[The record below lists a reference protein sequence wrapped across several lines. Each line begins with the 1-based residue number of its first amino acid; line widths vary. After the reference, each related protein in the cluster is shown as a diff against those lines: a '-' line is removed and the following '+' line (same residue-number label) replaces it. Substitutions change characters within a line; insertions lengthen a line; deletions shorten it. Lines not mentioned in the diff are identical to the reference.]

1 MKRIEPESKQT
12 MASTPP
18 TNRSDRSVIV
28 SLGDSI
34 KRLPGW
40 NRLTRAG
47 NRYLPGVWPRLRWM
61 YHRASG
67 VPGATRFVDPRIPVT
82 ADELLLR
89 RFPALAPLPVFPQA
103 GGARRLTLVTD
114 SIAEGSLFGG
124 VGTAIALACLLA
136 RRLDVPLRVATRT
149 EEPVPGNFGNVV
161 SALGIPY
168 DANVEFMLVNDSVA
182 GRALPLSDADLLL
195 TTSWWTTRSA
205 LGSVRP
211 ERIIY
216 LLQEDERMFYP
227 AGDEQL
233 RCAETLDDPR
243 PTVVVNT
250 SVLRDHFIADGL
262 RGAGEGSIAFEPAFP
277 ARIYHPE
284 PRPAGT
290 RRRFFFYAR
299 PNNARNLFLRGIEVI
314 SAAIIEGVLDPAEW
328 EFHFAGKDIPALVL
342 PGQVSPVLHQGLPW
356 QDYAALV
363 RSTDLGLCLMSTP
376 HPSYPPLDLAA
387 SGAVVVTSRHGR
399 KQDLSALSPNIICA
413 DPSVAGLLDGLRAGV
428 ALATDAQRRAD
439 NAASGT
445 IARDWEAA
453 FAPVLDRLVATAG
466 R

>member
-1 MKRIEPESKQT
+1 M
-12 MASTPP
+12 
-18 TNRSDRSVIV
+18 
-28 SLGDSI
+28 
-34 KRLPGW
+34 
-40 NRLTRAG
+40 
-47 NRYLPGVWPRLRWM
+47 
-61 YHRASG
+61 
-67 VPGATRFVDPRIPVT
+67 
-82 ADELLLR
+82 LR

-114 SIAEGSLFGG
+114 SIAAGSLFGG

-136 RRLDVPLRVATRT
+136 RRLDVPLRVATRN
-149 EEPVPGNFGNVV
+149 EEPVPGNFGDVV
-161 SALGIPY
+161 TALGIPY

-182 GRALPLSDADLLL
+182 GRALPLSDTDLLL

-205 LGSVRP
+205 LASVRP

-243 PTVVVNT
+243 PAVVVNT
-250 SVLRDHFIADGL
+250 SMLRDHFIADGL

-277 ARIYHPE
+277 ARIYFAQ
-284 PRPAGT
+284 PRPGGT

-299 PNNARNLFLRGIEVI
+299 PNNARNLFLRGMEVI

-328 EFHFAGKDIPALVL
+328 EFHFAGKDIPAITL
-342 PGQVSPVLHQGLPW
+342 PGQVRPVIHQGLPW
-356 QDYAALV
+356 HDYAALV

-399 KQDLSALSPNIICA
+399 KQDLSALSANIICA

-428 ALATDAQRRAD
+428 ALAQDAPRRAA

-453 FAPVLDRLVATAG
+453 FAPVLERLVAVAG

>member
-1 MKRIEPESKQT
+1 MP
-12 MASTPP
+12 STPP
-18 TNRSDRSVIV
+18 TIHSHRSVIV
-28 SLGDSI
+28 SLGNSV

-40 NRLTRAG
+40 DSLTRAG
-47 NRYLPGVWPRLRWM
+47 NRYLPGAWPRLRSV
-61 YHRASG
+61 YHRVSG
-67 VPGATRFVDPRIPVT
+67 MPGAVSAADPRLPAT
-82 ADELLLR
+82 AEELVLR

-114 SIAEGSLFGG
+114 SIAAGSLFGG

-136 RRLDVPLRVATRT
+136 RRLDVPLRVATRN
-149 EEPVPGNFGNVV
+149 EEPVPGNFGDVV
-161 SALGIPY
+161 TALGIPY
-168 DANVEFMLVNDSVA
+168 AANVEFMLVNDSVA
-182 GRALPLSDADLLL
+182 GRALPLSDSDLLL

-243 PTVVVNT
+243 PAVVVNT
-250 SVLRDHFIADGL
+250 AMLRDHFIADGL

-277 ARIYHPE
+277 ERIYFAQ

-290 RRRFFFYAR
+290 KRRFFFYAR
-299 PNNARNLFLRGIEVI
+299 PNNARNLFLRGMEVI
-314 SAAIIEGVLDPAEW
+314 SAAIVEGVLDPAAW
-328 EFHFAGKDIPALVL
+328 EFHFAGKDIPAVTL
-342 PGQVSPVLHQGLPW
+342 PGQVRPVIHQGLPW
-356 QDYAALV
+356 HDYAALV

-399 KQDLSALSPNIICA
+399 KQDLSALSANIICA
-413 DPSVAGLLDGLRAGV
+413 DPTVGGLLDGLRAGV
-428 ALATDAQRRAD
+428 ALAQDTPRRTA

-453 FAPVLDRLVATAG
+453 FAPVLDRLVAVAG